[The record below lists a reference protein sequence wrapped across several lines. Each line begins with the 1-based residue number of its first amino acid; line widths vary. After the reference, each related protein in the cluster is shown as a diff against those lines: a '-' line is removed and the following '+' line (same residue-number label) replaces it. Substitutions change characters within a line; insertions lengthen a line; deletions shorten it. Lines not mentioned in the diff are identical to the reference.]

1 MHLSGLFVYP
11 VKSLRG
17 CAVASADVDSLGL
30 VGDRRFLLVNP
41 DGRFLTQR
49 TLPRMALI
57 ATELTADQL
66 LLRANGAGAIA
77 VRRQPDPAA
86 PLRNV
91 TVWKS
96 TGLLAEDCGDEPA
109 RWLSDFLKTPCRLV
123 RIGEKFLRPILKP
136 DVAGPGDLVTFA
148 DGYPFLVLGEASL
161 ADLNTRLAA
170 AAQPPVPMD
179 RFRPN
184 LVLAGSDAYAEDT
197 WTRFQIG
204 SMTFRTAGPCSRCPV
219 PTIDQ
224 VTGDSRGPEPI
235 RTLAR
240 YRRRVSDPSQVDF
253 GQNIIHE
260 TKSGTLHVGDP
271 ITVL

>member
-1 MHLSGLFVYP
+1 MHLSGLFIYP

-17 CAVASADVDSLGL
+17 CAVASADVDPLGL
-30 VGDRRFLLVNP
+30 VGDRRFLLVDA

-66 LLRANGAGAIA
+66 LLRADGAGQIA

-91 TVWKS
+91 SVWKS

-148 DGYPFLVLGEASL
+148 DGYPFLALGETSL

-197 WTRFQIG
+197 WTRFRIG
-204 SMTFRTAGPCSRCPV
+204 DLTFRAAGPCSRCSV
-219 PTIDQ
+219 PTVDQ
-224 VTGDSRGPEPI
+224 VTGENRGPEPLC
-235 RTLAR
+235 TLAR

-260 TKSGTLHVGDP
+260 TKSGTLHVGDAL
-271 ITVL
+271 TVL

>member
-1 MHLSGLFVYP
+1 MHLSGLFIYP

-17 CAVASADVDSLGL
+17 CAVASAEVDPLGL
-30 VGDRRFLLVNP
+30 VGDRRFLVVDS

-57 ATELTADQL
+57 ATELDADQL
-66 LLRANGAGAIA
+66 VLRADGTGRIA
-77 VRRQPDPAA
+77 VRRQPEPAA

-91 TVWKS
+91 SVWKS

-109 RWLSDFLKTPCRLV
+109 RWLSDYLHTDCRLV

-136 DVAGPGDLVTFA
+136 DIAGPGDFVSFA
-148 DGYPFLVLGEASL
+148 DGYPFLALGDATL
-161 ADLNTRLAA
+161 ADLNARLAA
-170 AAQPPVPMD
+170 NGHPPVPMD

-184 LVLAGSDAYAEDT
+184 LVIAGSDACAEDT

-204 SMTFRTAGPCSRCPV
+204 SMTFRIAGPCSRCSV
-219 PTIDQ
+219 PTVDQ
-224 VTGDSRGPEPI
+224 ITGENHGPEPV

-253 GQNIIHE
+253 GQNVIHE
-260 TKSGTLHVGDP
+260 TKSGTLRVGDA